1 MSVLISPADLTRTP
15 SARDVL
21 DGMQPSRE
29 VSFFGLAE
37 RDVDGGV
44 EEAGSIH
51 PIVNKL
57 SSHAS
62 SRGARGEN
70 ALGSPGSARK
80 GLGHDLAYEGLST
93 TPHHAT
99 TGRCIS
105 RVRVGLSRGKS
116 DEMMEKGKTVRA
128 WSSKPN
134 RQRRGRRPGG
144 PNGAEGWFQR
154 TRRRS

>member
-93 TPHHAT
+93 TSHHT
-99 TGRCIS
+99 TPRRVDVSAACGSVFHEGRAM
-105 RVRVGLSRGKS
+105 R
-116 DEMMEKGKTVRA
+116 
-128 WSSKPN
+128 
-134 RQRRGRRPGG
+134 
-144 PNGAEGWFQR
+144 
-154 TRRRS
+154 